1 VSKTTTRRANAVAA
15 APEKAAST
23 DWLRIAAIGL
33 SIVGILVAGYMSW
46 AELTGGE
53 TVCLDAGSIDCAA
66 VQESAYA
73 ETLGI
78 PVAVMGLL
86 GYIAILAVLIH
97 EDQVPFFAVYGRV
110 LVIGFTL
117 FGVLFSLYL
126 TLIEATVL
134 ELWCQWCV
142 ISAIL
147 ITALLIIGVYRWY
160 RMIQPL
166 RA

>member
-1 VSKTTTRRANAVAA
+1 
-15 APEKAAST
+15 
-23 DWLRIAAIGL
+23 
-33 SIVGILVAGYMSW
+33 M

-53 TVCLDAGSIDCAA
+53 TVCLDRAASLCRRAG
-66 VQESAYA
+66 SAYA

-86 GYIAILAVLIH
+86 GYIAILAVLIL

-147 ITALLIIGVYRWY
+147 ITALLIIGAYRWY